1 MLLPFGRV
9 IYRSDSYSLTILTIK
24 LEDSLAE
31 RLSRKAKQMNSNL
44 QKYIEGILVTW
55 ANGNSEENTS
65 ASFPIYRTSDFIDS
79 LVVKGEIPVPEDMNG
94 IDALLDEKYTI

>member
-1 MLLPFGRV
+1 MA
-9 IYRSDSYSLTILTIK
+9 TLTIK

-31 RLSRKAKQMNSNL
+31 RLSRKAKQMNCNL

-55 ANGNSEENTS
+55 ANGNSEENIS

-94 IDALLDEKYTI
+94 IDALLDEKYAI

>member
-1 MLLPFGRV
+1 MA
-9 IYRSDSYSLTILTIK
+9 TLTIK

-65 ASFPIYRTSDFIDS
+65 ASLPIYRTSDFIDS

-94 IDALLDEKYTI
+94 IDALLDEKYAI

>member
-1 MLLPFGRV
+1 MA
-9 IYRSDSYSLTILTIK
+9 TLTIK

-65 ASFPIYRTSDFIDS
+65 ASLPIYRTSYFIDS

-94 IDALLDEKYTI
+94 IDSLLDEKYAI